1 MIAKGR
7 LLPVALLFFVMPL
20 LEFSSVEDVAEEQ
33 KQLVVDPEYTDD
45 EQRNCHNV
53 DIRNNLARLALIKNC
68 TVITG
73 FLQLVLIERVPQQ
86 DFAEYRFDKL
96 REVTGFI
103 LFFRVF
109 NLVTLRDMFPNLMMI
124 RGQKLI
130 GNYALIF
137 YDLRDFHEIGLKNLY
152 SIQRGFVYSQ
162 WCPNLCYTD
171 KIDWASITQSS
182 NRTSR
187 DLNMFQ
193 KNSATCNK
201 TECPGCEKPF
211 CWTNLSCQKFHTGYS
226 YKGKLPKYKCHEQCL
241 GGCYNGT
248 AEGCYVCRG
257 PKEGKRCVEKCSPDK
272 VLFHDSLRC
281 ISKQKCINRGGLVFR
296 GECLDECPAGY
307 SPDNVEQVDADFS
320 NHTCYPCHNRCPKIC
335 EGMQVM
341 YLSDAVQ
348 LAGCTIINGTL
359 QIRLLDDHPNVLEEL
374 RENLGGIEE
383 IMGYL
388 KVYRSNTLSS
398 LDFLENLAVIHGLHL
413 GNDNYSL
420 MVYENANLQK
430 LWNFEFKSSLRLLAG
445 SMYFVYNPLLCYSQV
460 RLLQGITMYNSTS
473 DLIDRNTLGFMQS
486 CNVVPLV
493 IRFAV
498 LSSRNVTISWT
509 KYRPQQK
516 QQLVGFIIY
525 FTATEFKRSPHDGRD
540 ICSEY
545 SWQSKLV
552 LMKEI
557 VSEGA
562 YYSYNLTGLKP
573 STRYA
578 YYVKTYISDD
588 SPTNTTTTDM
598 RIGQSDVKY
607 FVTKIDRPT
616 QPLTVYTV
624 RKTDHS
630 ITFSWKI
637 LTSEVRLVKRF
648 MVDVFI
654 QPDERALLD
663 QRNYCVHPHDFDN
676 DESDGDVFK
685 TLSETCTAEQC
696 CTGNDFMANVPD
708 MSRKKRSTTANQP
721 SFLQDE
727 FQQKMYRFLEGP
739 SSQDPILAPHRAK
752 RDSELVNRVHNH
764 SFDATLGEFTVSN
777 LLPYTYYTFQL
788 FACSADELEF
798 CSAYSIYSD
807 RTAPSPVVGTL
818 TLTVIKQPEG
828 ASNIVLTFTEPVLVN
843 GAVVAYNIELKSI
856 AQTVSVER
864 HECITRLQHEQAGG
878 RYVFGNLT
886 AGEYMVRAR
895 VISLAGPA
903 PFSDWYFAEVV
914 WREPLKEDKSVR
926 NGLITFGVLLGLSVV
941 LIGLYAAYHRF
952 KTHHDDKAPLVEDD
966 GNALVDEDGFVDCA
980 LR

>member
-1 MIAKGR
+1 
-7 LLPVALLFFVMPL
+7 
-20 LEFSSVEDVAEEQ
+20 
-33 KQLVVDPEYTDD
+33 
-45 EQRNCHNV
+45 
-53 DIRNNLARLALIKNC
+53 
-68 TVITG
+68 
-73 FLQLVLIERVPQQ
+73 
-86 DFAEYRFDKL
+86 
-96 REVTGFI
+96 
-103 LFFRVF
+103 
-109 NLVTLRDMFPNLMMI
+109 
-124 RGQKLI
+124 
-130 GNYALIF
+130 
-137 YDLRDFHEIGLKNLY
+137 
-152 SIQRGFVYSQ
+152 
-162 WCPNLCYTD
+162 
-171 KIDWASITQSS
+171 
-182 NRTSR
+182 
-187 DLNMFQ
+187 
-193 KNSATCNK
+193 
-201 TECPGCEKPF
+201 
-211 CWTNLSCQKFHTGYS
+211 
-226 YKGKLPKYKCHEQCL
+226 
-241 GGCYNGT
+241 
-248 AEGCYVCRG
+248 
-257 PKEGKRCVEKCSPDK
+257 
-272 VLFHDSLRC
+272 
-281 ISKQKCINRGGLVFR
+281 
-296 GECLDECPAGY
+296 
-307 SPDNVEQVDADFS
+307 
-320 NHTCYPCHNRCPKIC
+320 
-335 EGMQVM
+335 
-341 YLSDAVQ
+341 
-348 LAGCTIINGTL
+348 
-359 QIRLLDDHPNVLEEL
+359 
-374 RENLGGIEE
+374 
-383 IMGYL
+383 
-388 KVYRSNTLSS
+388 
-398 LDFLENLAVIHGLHL
+398 
-413 GNDNYSL
+413 
-420 MVYENANLQK
+420 
-430 LWNFEFKSSLRLLAG
+430 
-445 SMYFVYNPLLCYSQV
+445 
-460 RLLQGITMYNSTS
+460 
-473 DLIDRNTLGFMQS
+473 
-486 CNVVPLV
+486 
-493 IRFAV
+493 
-498 LSSRNVTISWT
+498 
-509 KYRPQQK
+509 
-516 QQLVGFIIY
+516 
-525 FTATEFKRSPHDGRD
+525 
-540 ICSEY
+540 
-545 SWQSKLV
+545 
-552 LMKEI
+552 
-557 VSEGA
+557 
-562 YYSYNLTGLKP
+562 
-573 STRYA
+573 
-578 YYVKTYISDD
+578 
-588 SPTNTTTTDM
+588 M

-708 MSRKKRSTTANQP
+708 MFRKKRSTTANQP

-727 FQQKMYRFLEGP
+727 FQQKMYSFLEGP

-828 ASNIVLTFTEPVLVN
+828 ASNIVLSFTEPVLVN

-856 AQTVSVER
+856 AQPVSVER

>member
-7 LLPVALLFFVMPL
+7 LLPVALLFFAVPL
-20 LEFSSVEDVAEEQ
+20 LESSSVEDVAEEQ

-73 FLQLVLIERVPQQ
+73 FLQLVLIERVPQE

-171 KIDWASITQSS
+171 KIDWASITQSV
-182 NRTSR
+182 NKTSR

-226 YKGKLPKYKCHEQCL
+226 YKGKLPKYKCHELCL

-257 PKEGKRCVEKCSPDK
+257 PKEGRRCVEKCSPDK

-388 KVYRSNTLSS
+388 KVY
-398 LDFLENLAVIHGLHL
+398 
-413 GNDNYSL
+413 
-420 MVYENANLQK
+420 
-430 LWNFEFKSSLRLLAG
+430 
-445 SMYFVYNPLLCYSQV
+445 P
-460 RLLQGITMYNSTS
+460 
-473 DLIDRNTLGFMQS
+473 
-486 CNVVPLV
+486 
-493 IRFAV
+493 
-498 LSSRNVTISWT
+498 
-509 KYRPQQK
+509 
-516 QQLVGFIIY
+516 
-525 FTATEFKRSPHDGRD
+525 TEFKRSPHDGRD

-654 QPDERALLD
+654 QPDERTLLD

-685 TLSETCTAEQC
+685 TFSETCTAEQC

-721 SFLQDE
+721 SFFQDE
-727 FQQKMYRFLEGP
+727 FQQKMYSFLEGP
-739 SSQDPILAPHRAK
+739 PAQDPIVTPHRAK

-828 ASNIVLTFTEPVLVN
+828 SSNIVLTFTEPILVN

-864 HECITRLQHEQAGG
+864 RECITRLQHEQAGG

-914 WREPLKEDKSVR
+914 WREPPKEDNSVR